1 MTGPVP
7 TLGDDWAAAFAKPSK
22 LWRSAPNWKP
32 HEWTLLNVA
41 LGRIKDSVGSFD
53 IAAFDLH
60 QHFVTGQMKS
70 ALRHLYGTKESR
82 ILLRPEFWQPVKI
95 RHGHMPGHAR
105 VEGDIEGLGLGEG
118 HHIDGLPPLAGGTW
132 IYFVRTADLD
142 KHYPVAPA
150 ARQPNLVQ
158 PPQPP
163 DLAQSPQQPDL
174 VQPPLWRSDEPP
186 LRRRGPATR
195 HDWFL
200 ICGEIARRCIDPK
213 TGGVQVPQK
222 ESALADEILQWLENQ
237 DLAQTA
243 KSDMREAVK
252 CVCAALRN
260 VQK

>member
-1 MTGPVP
+1 
-7 TLGDDWAAAFAKPSK
+7 
-22 LWRSAPNWKP
+22 
-32 HEWTLLNVA
+32 LLNVA

-53 IAAFDLH
+53 MAAFDLH

-70 ALRHLYGTKESR
+70 ALRHLFGTKESR
-82 ILLRPEFWQPVKI
+82 ILLQPKFWQLVKI
-95 RHGHMPGHAR
+95 RRALRPGWHAH
-105 VEGDIEGLGLGEG
+105 VEGDIDGWRLGKGDTEELS
-118 HHIDGLPPLAGGTW
+118 LSTGTW

-150 ARQPNLVQ
+150 ARQQDLVQ
-158 PPQPP
+158 PPQP
-163 DLAQSPQQPDL
+163 DLAQSPQRPDL
-174 VQPPLWRSDEPP
+174 VQPPLRREPP

-200 ICGEIARRCIDPK
+200 ICGEIASRCIDPK

-252 CVCAALRN
+252 CICAALRN